1 MEEPTVTS
9 TRLSSKGQVIIPKA
23 VRERHGWEPGAVL
36 EVDDQGDAVVLR
48 RASPFPS
55 ARIEDVYGCLKHD
68 GPPLTIAA
76 MDEAVR
82 REARKHR

>member
-1 MEEPTVTS
+1 MTS

-23 VRERHGWEPGAVL
+23 ARERHGWEPGAVL

-48 RASPFPS
+48 RASLFPS
-55 ARIEDVYGCLKHD
+55 VRIDDVYGCLTYD
-68 GPPLTIAA
+68 GPPVTIAA
-76 MDEAVR
+76 MNQAVQ